1 MTKRKRA
8 LLIFAAVVAALCICA
23 VCLHM
28 WYDSLKTA
36 EKTYGGWI
44 INGTQYVY
52 ADFNEISPYKETYN
66 LICRSTDGNYDFY
79 EIAEYPDHKYIMER
93 IIYES
98 EVLKRK

>member
-28 WYDSLKTA
+28 WYDSLKIA

-66 LICRSTDGNYDFY
+66 LTLPFN
-79 EIAEYPDHKYIMER
+79 
-93 IIYES
+93 
-98 EVLKRK
+98 

>member
-8 LLIFAAVVAALCICA
+8 LLIFTAVVAALCICA

-28 WYDSLKTA
+28 WYDSLKIA

-79 EIAEYPDHKYIMER
+79 EIAEYPDHKYIVER
-93 IIYES
+93 IIYEA
-98 EVLKRK
+98 EVLKIK

>member
-1 MTKRKRA
+1 MTKHKRA
-8 LLIFAAVVAALCICA
+8 LLIFTAVVAALCICA

-28 WYDSLKTA
+28 WYDSLKIA

-79 EIAEYPDHKYIMER
+79 EIAEYPDHKYIVER
-93 IIYES
+93 IIYEA
-98 EVLKRK
+98 EVLKIK

>member
-8 LLIFAAVVAALCICA
+8 LLIFTAVVAALCICA

-36 EKTYGGWI
+36 EKTYVGWI

-52 ADFNEISPYKETYN
+52 PDFNEISPYKETYN
-66 LICRSTDGNYDFY
+66 LICRSTDGNYDSY
-79 EIAEYPDHKYIMER
+79 EIAEYPYHKYIVER
-93 IIYES
+93 IIYEA

>member
-1 MTKRKRA
+1 M
-8 LLIFAAVVAALCICA
+8 VAALCICA

-28 WYDSLKTA
+28 YDSLKTA

-79 EIAEYPDHKYIMER
+79 EIAEYPDLKYIVER
-93 IIYES
+93 IFYEA

>member
-8 LLIFAAVVAALCICA
+8 LLIFATVVAALCICA
-23 VCLHM
+23 LCLHM

-66 LICRSTDGNYDFY
+66 LICRSTDGNFDFY
-79 EIAEYPDHKYIMER
+79 EIAEYPDHEYIVER
-93 IIYES
+93 IFYEA

>member
-8 LLIFAAVVAALCICA
+8 LLIFGAVVVALCICA

-52 ADFNEISPYKETYN
+52 ADFNEIPPYKETYN
-66 LICRSTDGNYDFY
+66 LICRSTDGNYDFD
-79 EIAEYPDHKYIMER
+79 EIAE
-93 IIYES
+93 
-98 EVLKRK
+98 